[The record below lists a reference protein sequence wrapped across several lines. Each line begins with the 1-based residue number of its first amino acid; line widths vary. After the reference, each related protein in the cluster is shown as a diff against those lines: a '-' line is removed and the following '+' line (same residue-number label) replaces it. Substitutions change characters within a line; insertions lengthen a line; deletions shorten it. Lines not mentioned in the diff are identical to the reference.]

1 MLAIR
6 NHGSAGNLRPF
17 IPTFNST
24 SWEVVVKRAK
34 LTNYCGREQE
44 GARKAVS
51 DSRSVKGKVYSQDEI
66 GSANYRQYIT

>member
-34 LTNYCGREQE
+34 LTNSCRRVQE
-44 GARKAVS
+44 GAINPVS
-51 DSRSVKGKVYSQDEI
+51 DPRSVEGKVYSQEEI
-66 GSANYRQYIT
+66 ASANYRQYIT